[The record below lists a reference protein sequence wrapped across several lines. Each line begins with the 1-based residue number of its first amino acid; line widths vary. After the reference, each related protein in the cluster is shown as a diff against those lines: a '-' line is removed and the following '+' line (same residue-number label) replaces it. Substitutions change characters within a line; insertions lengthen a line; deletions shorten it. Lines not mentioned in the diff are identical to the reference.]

1 MLGLLSGNKINWML
15 CTCEKKKKNKK
26 FDTKHFN
33 NNKIKISVLIK
44 KKSDSS
50 APLCFEVQLT
60 ERLLITFAC

>member
-1 MLGLLSGNKINWML
+1 ML